1 MNYSAAQLFL
11 NKNVIVYP
19 GDTYKKT
26 AKVIAVDDNGV
37 TFEVISYNGSDD
49 AWKPGKLKFI
59 AYSARLSMSEI

>member
-11 NKNVIVYP
+11 NKNVMVYP

-26 AKVIAVDDNGV
+26 AKVIAVDENGV

-49 AWKPGKLKFI
+49 AWKVGKLKFI
-59 AYSARLSMSEI
+59 AYSARLTMSEI

>member
-11 NKNVIVYP
+11 NKNVMVYP

-26 AKVIAVDDNGV
+26 AKVIAVDENGV

>member
-11 NKNVIVYP
+11 NKNVMVYP

-26 AKVIAVDDNGV
+26 AKVIAVDENGV

-49 AWKPGKLKFI
+49 A
-59 AYSARLSMSEI
+59 LS

>member
-26 AKVIAVDDNGV
+26 AKVIAVDENGV
-37 TFEVISYNGSDD
+37 TFEVISYNGNDD
-49 AWKPGKLKFI
+49 VWKPGKLRFI
-59 AYSARLSMSEI
+59 AYSARLTMSEI